1 MFTLNNILKAAK
13 AGSVYYDTTLYSK
26 RGDYRMLMSSCEF
39 ELSDG
44 KILSIAP
51 GMYWDENSV
60 PYILQ
65 WAFPKSGMYA
75 IPALIHDALYF
86 ETSTTQRYADNEFK
100 LWMQAL
106 EVSKWQVWFR
116 YWAVRVFGGGW
127 WRKNLNNPRERALH
141 NRKLITIKDVIN
153 TENSFA

>member
-1 MFTLNNILKAAK
+1 MFTLENILEKAK
-13 AGSVYYDTTLYSK
+13 AGSVYYDTPLYSK
-26 RGDYRMLMSSCEF
+26 RGDYRMLMSSCVF
-39 ELSDG
+39 ELSNG

-86 ETSTTQRYADNEFK
+86 DTTTSQKYADDEFK
-100 LWMQAL
+100 RWMKAL
-106 EVSKWQVWFR
+106 DCGKWQCWFR
-116 YWAVRVFGGGW
+116 YWAVRLFGGGYW
-127 WRKNLNNPRERALH
+127 KRNTHNPRERTLH
-141 NRKLITIKDVIN
+141 NRKLIKLN
-153 TENSFA
+153 

>member
-1 MFTLNNILKAAK
+1 MFTLTNILEKAK
-13 AGSVYYDTTLYSK
+13 AGSVYYDTPLYSK
-26 RGDYRMLMSSCEF
+26 RGDYRMLMSSCVF
-39 ELSDG
+39 ELSNG

-86 ETSTTQRYADNEFK
+86 DTTTTKDFADKEFK
-100 LWMQAL
+100 MWMQAL
-106 EVSKWQVWFR
+106 EVRKRQVWFR
-116 YWAVRVFGGGW
+116 YTAVKLFGGSYW
-127 WRKNLNNPRERALH
+127 KRNTHNPRERTLH
-141 NRKLITIKDVIN
+141 NRKLIKLN
-153 TENSFA
+153 